1 MTLGC
6 FCDSRE
12 DGSAGGGIRSSAV
25 DNRSGHGWLVGPT
38 PQLFLSESQLS
49 PFPIS
54 GQICHNSLVV
64 WLGCHLYVDDMK
76 RLDSGM
82 EIGETWILAEPV
94 THEPWQGIQPWNGEG
109 LELRLLLGPT
119 MCQVLHSVVIPSPMR
134 GGWSV
139 CLTRRSRLTAR

>member
-1 MTLGC
+1 M
-6 FCDSRE
+6 
-12 DGSAGGGIRSSAV
+12 

-94 THEPWQGIQPWNGEG
+94 THEPWQGTA
-109 LELRLLLGPT
+109 LE
-119 MCQVLHSVVIPSPMR
+119 R
-134 GGWSV
+134 GGIGTEVAFRAYNVPGAPLCSDTEPHERRLE
-139 CLTRRSRLTAR
+139 CLSDTEKQAHS